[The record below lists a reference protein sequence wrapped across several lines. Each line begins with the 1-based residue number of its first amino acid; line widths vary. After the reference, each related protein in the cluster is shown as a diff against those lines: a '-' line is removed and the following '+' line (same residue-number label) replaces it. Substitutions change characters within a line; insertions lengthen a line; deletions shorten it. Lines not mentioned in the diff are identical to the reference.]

1 MRIEGEDRF
10 LWVAAR
16 FESWRQIEEREANRA
31 GDDAILDAMMAIP
44 VDRLRALRPSELS
57 AYGLFAADAVVP

>member
-1 MRIEGEDRF
+1 MRIEGEGRF
-10 LWVAAR
+10 PWVAAR

-31 GDDAILDAMMAIP
+31 GDGAVVDGLMAIP